1 MTFISLYIGFCITTA
16 IAALIE
22 LLAPV
27 ISRKIEE
34 SGEVEAK
41 FIIYTTFFIVTIMA
55 APMVFFSCIVPSVG
69 ERFREALYKGLFPKE

>member
-34 SGEVEAK
+34 SGQIEAK
-41 FIIYTTFFIVTIMA
+41 LTIYMTFFLVTILA